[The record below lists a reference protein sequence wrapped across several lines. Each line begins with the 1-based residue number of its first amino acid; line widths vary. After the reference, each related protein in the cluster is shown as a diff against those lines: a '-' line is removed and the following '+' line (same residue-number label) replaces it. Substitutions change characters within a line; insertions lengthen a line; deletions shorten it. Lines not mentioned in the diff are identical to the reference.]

1 MVFDWIARE
10 GAWVLVWWLLATAAG
25 LIALPVCV
33 RLLGGLPDKGYT
45 LARAAGLLLIGYIY
59 WLLGSLGFLRNSS
72 GSIVLAAL
80 VTLGLSV
87 LVYLRG
93 RRFDWRGWW
102 RANRPVIVT
111 AEVLFFVLLVGWSLV
126 RAHQNELYSTEKPM
140 DLMFLSSIVR
150 SPAFPP
156 NDGWL
161 SGYSISYYYFGY
173 FIAAMFTTLSG
184 VVNTASYNLMTA
196 MIFALAGLTGFGVV
210 YNLVR
215 SRIGINPQAGHRSAL
230 LTGLLGVL
238 LLIFM
243 GNWQVALVEFPY
255 QTRTASEAYLRFTG
269 TQNREVYPER
279 LTARDAGTPDSQPVT
294 FRPGEAD
301 PLRWGSWWWFRAS
314 RVLNDYDLNGA
325 VMPNWYAQPIDEFP
339 QFSFLLADN
348 HPHVS
353 SLPFV
358 LLAIGLA
365 LNLALTGRRPSAAE
379 VLFYGLCLGGL
390 VFLNTWDGP
399 IYLVVM
405 IGADAIRRLQ
415 QGQGRLTFGDGLG
428 MLALAGILGVLIVI
442 FYLPFLISF
451 RSQAAGLLPN
461 VITPTFLPQ
470 FIIMFGP
477 FLVILAL
484 FLGLESWRAGW
495 RMNWGLGFQVSGVIL
510 ILLLV
515 VMLGL
520 ILVGLFVPEV
530 YGSVIQFA
538 SQYGGLGAALPLI
551 LQRRLETLPT
561 TLLIL
566 FGLVVIAARLFP
578 RLAGRKTKQGSTLL
592 EDDAGLPALQAPT
605 GTAFA
610 LLVCAAGL
618 GLVLVPEFFYLRD
631 NFSTR
636 INTIFKFY
644 YQAWVLFSVAS
655 AYGVYALF
663 ADESLRPG
671 MVFRLLSG
679 AATLTA
685 IGMGM
690 LYPLFGIPQRMFI
703 ETGIASSAGAVSLTL
718 DGGRTLTAQTDYLS
732 IQCWME
738 QVSDRNVVV
747 AEALG
752 PAYNSNYGRVAGLT
766 GAPIVMGWANHQR
779 QWRGPTYGQ
788 VAGSRE
794 QDIPALYTDVRWE
807 TAVQIIK
814 RYGIDYIFYGVSE
827 RDQYSSVGE
836 EKFIE
841 NLVPMCPITDLN
853 GRIVSVFY
861 RVAEDRLQ
869 AVSN

>member
-25 LIALPVCV
+25 LIALPLCV

-93 RRFDWRGWW
+93 RRFDWREWW

-111 AEVLFFVLLVGWSLV
+111 AEALFFVLLVGWSLV

-294 FRPGEAD
+294 LRPGEAD

-515 VMLGL
+515 ILLGL

-592 EDDAGLPALQAPT
+592 EDDAGLLALQAPT

-671 MVFRLLSG
+671 MAFRLLSG
-679 AATLTA
+679 AAALTA

>member
-10 GAWVLVWWLLATAAG
+10 GAWVLTWWLLATTAG
-25 LIALPVCV
+25 LIALPLCV

-59 WLLGSLGFLRNSS
+59 WLLGSFGFLRNSS
-72 GSIVLAAL
+72 GSIVLVAL

-87 LVYLRG
+87 LVHLSG
-93 RRFDWRGWW
+93 ERFDWRGWW
-102 RANRPVIVT
+102 RANRPVIIT
-111 AEVLFFVLLVGWSLV
+111 GEVLFFTLLVGWSLV

-150 SPAFPP
+150 SPTFPP

-215 SRIGINPQAGHRSAL
+215 SRTRLNPEAGHRSAL
-230 LTGLLGVL
+230 LTGLLAVV

-243 GNWQVALVEFPY
+243 GNWQMALVEFPY
-255 QTRTASEAYLRFTG
+255 QTRTASEDYLRFTG
-269 TQNREVYPER
+269 TQEREVYPER
-279 LTARDAGTPDSQPVT
+279 ASARDSGTPDSQPVT
-294 FRPGEAD
+294 LRPGEAD

-325 VMPNWYAQPIDEFP
+325 VLPNWYAQPIDEFP

-365 LNLALTGRRPSAAE
+365 LNLALTERRPSAAE

-399 IYLVVM
+399 IYLVVL
-405 IGADAIRRLQ
+405 IGAEAVRRLQ
-415 QGQGRLTFGDGLG
+415 QGHGRLTFGDGLG
-428 MLALAGILGVLIVI
+428 MLALAGVLGALIVI

-461 VITPTFLPQ
+461 ILTPTFLPQ
-470 FIIMFGP
+470 FVIMFGP

-495 RMNWGLGFQVSGVIL
+495 RMNWGLGLQVGIAIL
-510 ILLLV
+510 ILLLI
-515 VMLGL
+515 VMFGL
-520 ILVGLFVPEV
+520 IIVGLFVPEI

-551 LQRRLETLPT
+551 LQRRWETLPT

-566 FGLVVIAARLFP
+566 VSLVVIAARLLP
-578 RLAGRKTKQGSTLL
+578 RLGSRKAKYGGMLL
-592 EDDAGLPALQAPT
+592 EDEVDLPALQAPT

-655 AYGVYALF
+655 AYGVYALL

-671 MVFRLLSG
+671 IAFRLMSG
-679 AATLTA
+679 AAAVVA
-685 IGMGM
+685 IGMGL
-690 LYPLFGIPQRMFI
+690 LYPIFGIPQRMFI
-703 ETGIASSAGAVSLTL
+703 ETGIASNPEPTALTL

-732 IQCWME
+732 IQCWAE
-738 QVSDRNVVV
+738 QVVDQNVVV

-794 QDIPALYTDVRWE
+794 QDIPALYTDMRWE
-807 TAVQIIK
+807 TAQEIIQ

-827 RDQYSSVGE
+827 RDQYSSGGE

-841 NLVPMCPITDLN
+841 NLELMCPITDSG

-861 RVAEDRLQ
+861 RVTEDRLQ
-869 AVSN
+869 AAAK

>member
-10 GAWVLVWWLLATAAG
+10 GAWVLSWWLLATMAG
-25 LIALPVCV
+25 VIALPLCV
-33 RLLGGLPDKGYT
+33 RLLSGLPDKGYT

-59 WLLGSLGFLRNSS
+59 WILGSFGFLQNSS

-80 VTLGLSV
+80 VTLGVSL
-87 LVYLRG
+87 LVHLRG
-93 RRFDWRGWW
+93 ERFDWRGWW
-102 RANRPVIVT
+102 RANRPVMAT
-111 AEVLFFVLLVGWSLV
+111 AEVLFIALLVGWSLF

-215 SRIGINPQAGHRSAL
+215 SRTRTNPQARHHSAL
-230 LTGLLGVL
+230 LTGLLAVL

-243 GNWQVALVEFPY
+243 GNWQAVLVEFPY
-255 QTRTASEAYLRFTG
+255 QTRTASEGYLAFTG
-269 TQNREVYPER
+269 TQEREVYPER
-279 LTARDAGTPDSQPVT
+279 SAARDVGTSDSQPVT
-294 FRPGEAD
+294 LRPGEAD

-365 LNLALTGRRPSAAE
+365 LNLVLVGRRPSVAE
-379 VLFYGLCLGGL
+379 VLLYGLCLGGL

-399 IYLVVM
+399 IYLVVL

-415 QGQGRLTFGDGLG
+415 QGHGRLTFSDGLG
-428 MLALAGILGVLIVI
+428 MLALAGVLGALIVLY
-442 FYLPFLISF
+442 YLPFLISF

-461 VITPTFLPQ
+461 IITPTFLPQ

-484 FLGLESWRAGW
+484 FLGIESWRSGW
-495 RMNWGLGFQVSGVIL
+495 RMNWRLGLQVGVAVL
-510 ILLLV
+510 ILLLI
-515 VMLGL
+515 VMFSL
-520 ILVGLFVPEV
+520 IIVGLFVPEI

-551 LQRRLETLPT
+551 FQRRWETLPT

-566 FGLVVIAARLFP
+566 AGLVVVVARLFP
-578 RLAGRKTKQGSTLL
+578 RLSSRKAARDEPDIG
-592 EDDAGLPALQAPT
+592 DDIELPALQAPI

-655 AYGVYALF
+655 AYGVYALL

-671 MVFRLLSG
+671 APFRLVSG
-679 AATLTA
+679 AAAVVA

-690 LYPLFGIPQRMFI
+690 MYPVFGIPQRMFI
-703 ETGIASSAGAVSLTL
+703 ETGISANPESAALTL

-732 IQCWME
+732 IQCWAA

-788 VAGSRE
+788 VTGTRE
-794 QDIPALYTDVRWE
+794 QDIPTLYTDMRWE
-807 TAVQIIK
+807 TAQQIIEN
-814 RYGIDYIFYGVSE
+814 YGIDYIFYGVSE
-827 RDQYSSVGE
+827 RDQYSSGGE

-841 NLVPMCPITDLN
+841 NLEPMCPITDSS

-861 RVAEDRLQ
+861 RVIEERLQ
-869 AVSN
+869 TAAN